1 MHLSLTTTTSTSML
15 LNNARILMFEVYI
28 YPRWILDKSDI
39 KISKRE
45 GAKIVRDLLYQQVQ
59 HFPQI
64 ACFHL
69 ASVQL
74 QHQSKYE
81 M

>member
-1 MHLSLTTTTSTSML
+1 MHLSLTTTISTSML

-59 HFPQI
+59 HFSQI

-74 QHQSKYE
+74 QHQSKYK